1 MTFISWVIVA
11 MGIDT
16 GIRIL
21 TVKFLLPVKS
31 LPSHLGDKRA
41 VFFSSELILG
51 EGGGGGIACFGM
63 G

>member
-1 MTFISWVIVA
+1 